1 MKPKHAIKHLRVIVD
16 TQKTVSTER
25 LKEITA
31 GIEKHVKMLEND
43 NRVLRGRVRRQR
55 KKIKG
60 FEG

>member
-1 MKPKHAIKHLRVIVD
+1 MKPKYAIKHLRVIVD

-55 KKIKG
+55 KKIK
-60 FEG
+60 EYEQ

>member
-55 KKIKG
+55 KKIKEY
-60 FEG
+60 EG

>member
-16 TQKTVSTER
+16 TQKTVSTEK

-60 FEG
+60 FEQ

>member
-31 GIEKHVKMLEND
+31 GIEKYVKMLEND

-55 KKIKG
+55 EKIKEY
-60 FEG
+60 EG

>member
-55 KKIKG
+55 KKIK
-60 FEG
+60 EYEQ

>member
-1 MKPKHAIKHLRVIVD
+1 MIPKHAIKHLRVIVD

-55 KKIKG
+55 KKIK
-60 FEG
+60 EYEQ